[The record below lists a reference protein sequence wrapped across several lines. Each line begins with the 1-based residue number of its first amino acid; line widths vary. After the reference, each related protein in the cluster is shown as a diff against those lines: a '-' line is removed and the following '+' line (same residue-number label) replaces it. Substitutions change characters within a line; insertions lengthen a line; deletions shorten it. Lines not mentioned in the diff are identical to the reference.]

1 MIEFGAKLALK
12 DNMIAVIQKNVQK
25 QKEFQKEVD
34 ATREA
39 LQRASETTVINW
51 EKGISSPEVDLGLK
65 LSLLYKIPLEYMDFT
80 KDGNKDR
87 RKKA

>member
-1 MIEFGAKLALK
+1 MRERLSGWKDGGEEKQMKMRLK
-12 DNMIAVIQKNVQK
+12 ACRVQAGMLI
-25 QKEFQKEVD
+25 KEV
-34 ATREA
+34 AQA
-39 LQRASETTVINW
+39 IGVSEMTVINW

>member
-39 LQRASETTVINW
+39 LQRATNAKYS
-51 EKGISSPEVDLGLK
+51 KSG
-65 LSLLYKIPLEYMDFT
+65 
-80 KDGNKDR
+80 
-87 RKKA
+87 